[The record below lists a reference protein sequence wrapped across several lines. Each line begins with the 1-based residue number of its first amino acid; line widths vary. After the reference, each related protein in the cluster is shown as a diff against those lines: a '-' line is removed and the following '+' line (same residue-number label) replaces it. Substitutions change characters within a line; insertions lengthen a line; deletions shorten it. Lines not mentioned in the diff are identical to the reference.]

1 MTKSDNQRPSRESD
15 AIAIQIDPPL
25 QMTKEWVEPQGEN
38 SFADIFRAQTEVYIL
53 SGGPHLTL
61 GANLTSSSLA
71 DAGLAEVD
79 LLRSYGLTATSVC
92 VDYGCGTLRVG
103 KHLIRQLPAGA
114 YWGLDISACLI
125 DEGVRLMGRELADA
139 KRPNLRVISDETVAE
154 AAAGA
159 PDLVFSIAVLM
170 HVHPRELPR
179 FAEHLSMLMGR
190 RGRLLFNGR
199 CSERTTRHGPR
210 SWSHGREQLD
220 AVFADH
226 GVRLLELASEPSPK
240 PGVPDGRKIWF
251 RGECASR
258 CVLDRHSPLKP

>member
-1 MTKSDNQRPSRESD
+1 MAKHDNQSKRTD
-15 AIAIQIDPPL
+15 ANAVAARKEPL
-25 QMTKEWVEPQGEN
+25 SQTTKGWIEPHGEH
-38 SFADIFRAQTEVYIL
+38 SFADIYREQTEAYIR
-53 SGGPHLTL
+53 SGGPHITL
-61 GANLTSSSLA
+61 GANLTSASLA

-79 LLRSYGLTATSVC
+79 RLRSDGLTPTSVC

-103 KHLIRQLPAGA
+103 KHLIRQLPEGA
-114 YWGLDISACLI
+114 YWGLDISAYLI
-125 DEGVRLMGRELADA
+125 DEGVRLMGHELVDA
-139 KRPNLRVISDETVAE
+139 KRPNLRVICDETVAE
-154 AAAGA
+154 AAAAA

-179 FAEHLSMLMGR
+179 FAEHLSMLIGR
-190 RGRLLFNGR
+190 SGRLLFNGR

-220 AVFADH
+220 AVFAAH

-258 CVLDRHSPLKP
+258 